1 MNFAQLAALAN
12 KPALQRLN
20 TALPA
25 MVSIALVIT
34 IGYALATLSWQLYQ
48 SMQPAESALGGT
60 PPITPPA
67 TRTPSSQSV
76 RQITRAWL
84 FGKPEN
90 SKSAPVQKNAP
101 VTKLNLVLRGVL
113 AADPDALALAII
125 AKGKGK
131 SGKEEIYGIG
141 DTIQHGVTL
150 REIHPDHI
158 IIERNGRAE
167 KLVMPKSKGGGSF
180 TASASKRTSSDAAN
194 ATSLRDIRQQIMK
207 NPTSFGDYALPI
219 VVKENGKQ
227 IGYRLRPQKKGH
239 LLQQYGLMP
248 NDIITE
254 INGVKLDKPQNGIK
268 ALRELSSASSV
279 SLTVKRGQ
287 SYVPLDIQLQ

>member
-1 MNFAQLAALAN
+1 MNLALLAD
-12 KPALQRLN
+12 KPRLQRIN
-20 TALPA
+20 QALPA
-25 MVSIALVIT
+25 ALSIALVVAL
-34 IGYALATLSWQLYQ
+34 GYTLATLSWQFYL
-48 SMQPAESALGGT
+48 SMQPAEIPDSSA
-60 PPITPPA
+60 PA
-67 TRTPSSQSV
+67 TVAASTHRPSSNQGI

-84 FGKPEN
+84 FGKPQHGKPAQAQE
-90 SKSAPVQKNAP
+90 NAP

-113 AADPDALALAII
+113 AAEPDTLALAII

-131 SGKEEIYGIG
+131 SGKEEIYAIG
-141 DTIQHGVTL
+141 DTIQHGVSL
-150 REIHPDHI
+150 SEIHPDHV

-194 ATSLRDIRQQIMK
+194 VTSLRDIRQQIMK